1 MITSEKQMMK
11 LANGSD
17 VRGVAVEGVD
27 GEPVNLTAEAANR
40 IASGFID
47 FLAERTGKAKKEL
60 RIAVGHDTR
69 ISAPVLKKAVLEA
82 LTAAGC
88 VTVDCGLASTP
99 AMFMSI
105 VLKET
110 QMDGSIMITASH
122 LPFNRNGLKF
132 FTKDGGVEHEDI
144 LTILKNACRTPEV
157 MGDLARVQKYD
168 LMDRYCHYLRKKIR
182 KALGEETTPL
192 KGMHVVVDAGNGAG
206 GFFATQIL
214 GRLGADT
221 SGSVYLEPDGHFP
234 NHIPNPENK
243 QAMASIQKAVLD
255 SHADLGFIFDTDV
268 DRMSAVLGN
277 GREVSRNAL
286 IGMMAAIL
294 APEYPQSTIVT
305 DSVTSDEL
313 TEFLTQDLGLKHHR
327 YMRGYKNV
335 IDECI
340 RLNKAGTVSP
350 SRRSRSRRAAMARFP
365 KTTTSTTARISPCA
379 CSSPPRRRNNRAR
392 SSRVSSRSSASR
404 SKARNTAWR
413 SRVRTIS
420 RRMAT
425 ACSKRSSS
433 VPRRRRSSSRSRTMK
448 ASASCSRTA
457 GRCCA
462 SRSTTRRCRSMS
474 RAARK
479 AASPKSPR
487 KSANCWTAS
496 RRSIRACCAEKLAVW
511 AESLYNIKK
520 ESTA

>member
-40 IASGFID
+40 IASGFLD

-69 ISAPVLKKAVLEA
+69 ISASALKKAVLEA

-144 LTILKNACRTPEV
+144 MTILRNACRTPEV
-157 MGDLARVQKYD
+157 TGDLARVQKYD

-182 KALGEETTPL
+182 KALGEENTPL

-221 SGSVYLEPDGHFP
+221 SGSVFLEPDGHFP

-277 GREVSRNAL
+277 GREVNRNAL

-350 SRRSRSRRAAMARFP
+350 LAIETSGHGALSENYYLDDGAYLAVRLLVAAA
-365 KTTTSTTARISPCA
+365 KAKQQGKKL
-379 CSSPPRRRNNRAR
+379 
-392 SSRVSSRSSASR
+392 ASLIAKLGEPLE
-404 SKARNTAWR
+404 SKEY
-413 SRVRTIS
+413 
-420 RRMAT
+420 RMAI
-425 ACSKRSSS
+425 KGEDDF
-433 VPRRRRSSSRSRTMK
+433 K
-448 ASASCSRTA
+448 AYGNGVLKTLEQ
-457 GRCCA
+457 
-462 SRSTTRRCRSMS
+462 
-474 RAARK
+474 RAEAQK
-479 AASPKSPR
+479 
-487 KSANCWTAS
+487 
-496 RRSIRACCAEKLAVW
+496 IKLAKPNYEGVRLVFPHGW
-511 AESLYNIKK
+511 ALLRLSLHDPQMPLNVESSKQGGVAEI
-520 ESTA
+520 TAKVRELLGGFASLDTGVLR